1 MSGAGTLNLSRNEDA
16 AGTMRGVWPSPFFA
30 ALQGSRRVLVAGAGG
45 GFDVFAG
52 LPLALWLQS
61 RDVEVHLGNLS
72 IANLY
77 ALDADAWVLPG
88 VAAIGADTMAY
99 ERYCPERTLA
109 RWLARHGRPA
119 TVYAFPRTGV
129 RPLRSAYRALAG
141 RLGLD
146 AIVLVDGGTDILL
159 RGDEAALG
167 TPVED
172 ATSLAAV
179 LGTPVPTRLVAS
191 IGFGIDAY
199 HGVNHVQVLEN
210 IAALDRDG
218 AYLGAFSVPGGS
230 REAALYRDA
239 VAFAAA
245 EMPGDVSI
253 VNGQIAAALAG
264 ESGDVHIT
272 ERTGGMELFVNPL
285 MAMYF
290 TFDLPGLARRSLY
303 LDRIRATE
311 DMLAVSAAIERFRD
325 EVTPRPRRA
334 FPH

>member
-1 MSGAGTLNLSRNEDA
+1 MRA
-16 AGTMRGVWPSPFFA
+16 ARGPGTMQACGRRRSSRPSATP
-30 ALQGSRRVLVAGAGG
+30 GACSSPGPG

-52 LPLALWLQS
+52 LPLALWLQG

-77 ALDADAWVLPG
+77 GLDRDAWVAPG
-88 VAAIGADTMAY
+88 VAAIGPDTMTY
-99 ERYCPERTLA
+99 DSYSPERTLA

-129 RPLRSAYRALAG
+129 RPLRSAYRALAK
-141 RLGLD
+141 RLALD

-210 IAALDRDG
+210 IAALDREG
-218 AYLGAFSVPGGS
+218 AYLGAFTVPGRS

-239 VAFAAA
+239 VAFAAT
-245 EMPGDVSI
+245 EMPGAESI
-253 VNGQIAAALAG
+253 VNGQVAAALAG
-264 ESGDVHIT
+264 LAGDVRVA
-272 ERTGGMELFVNPL
+272 ERIGDSELFVNPL

-303 LDRIRATE
+303 LNQIRATE
-311 DMLAVSAAIERFRD
+311 DMLSVSAAIDAFRRD
-325 EVTPRPRRA
+325 ITPRPRRA